1 MHRVLFLLRDFTD
14 YHLSCL
20 NSCLINDLFSI
31 IGGKSAVVAGHAV
44 TQAGWSTISVWFWWS
59 FKTNVF
65 TVLVSWFLACGL
77 ITSQTSI
84 SIAVGSIAISILL
97 VTNLFQDFLNLFA
110 GSYTNGYWKFFSY
123 FGLGLRILKLTSFPV
138 IKAVLLGSL
147 ISQVV
152 ASSLAHI
159 SFLLKWVFFPEN
171 LVNINRNFSAH
182 MILSVP
188 WFDSFPLWEHWLLL
202 SLRLYQH
209 DRLPKI
215 DVNGRSSFFK
225 FLQPIPRTAQWT
237 VDPWFTNLGLLL
249 LVFSD
254 FLFQTS
260 FQLSCELIRFNLVL
274 DLRFASFLQLLMS
287 FWREYLNSKIVFVVD
302 QSDSTNHW
310 VKCTIWSFRYNGT
323 DANFLSIVY
332 AV

>member
-110 GSYTNGYWKFFSY
+110 GSYTNGYWKFFFLFWSRAEDSETY
-123 FGLGLRILKLTSFPV
+123 QFSSNQGSFAWFVDQPSRC
-138 IKAVLLGSL
+138 K
-147 ISQVV
+147 QPCTY
-152 ASSLAHI
+152 
-159 SFLLKWVFFPEN
+159 FFPPKMSIFSEN

-209 DRLPKI
+209 DRLPKM
-215 DVNGRSSFFK
+215 DVNGRSSFF
-225 FLQPIPRTAQWT
+225 
-237 VDPWFTNLGLLL
+237 
-249 LVFSD
+249 
-254 FLFQTS
+254 
-260 FQLSCELIRFNLVL
+260 
-274 DLRFASFLQLLMS
+274 
-287 FWREYLNSKIVFVVD
+287 
-302 QSDSTNHW
+302 
-310 VKCTIWSFRYNGT
+310 
-323 DANFLSIVY
+323 
-332 AV
+332 